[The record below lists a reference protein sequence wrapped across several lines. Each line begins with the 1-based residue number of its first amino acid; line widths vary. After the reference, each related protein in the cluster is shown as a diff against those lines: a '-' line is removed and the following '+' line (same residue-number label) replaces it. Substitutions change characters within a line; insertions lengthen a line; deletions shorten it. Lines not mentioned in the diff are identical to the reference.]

1 MYLLLHLFMAKE
13 MQTLK
18 LNPELIKDLKRTA
31 KKKKVSFNSYCESI
45 LLVHHFTNGD
55 TAKIFNQLRPSDFHR
70 SQRRLRDSENM

>member
-1 MYLLLHLFMAKE
+1 

-55 TAKIFNQLRPSDFHR
+55 TANIFNQLKMINKNEVKEKH
-70 SQRRLRDSENM
+70 QLRQSISKAS